1 MEIKCLLYTGLP
13 TKDQTVKTTQNSK
26 NMTSWSSNFGFCIQL
41 SILIVYL
48 MIKPKIS
55 QFWPT
60 KNPECKKI
68 RTVVFRVSSF
78 VGPSVYI
85 NRLRIKHVYR
95 IKYWLENVNILSIL
109 QRNQVREQ
117 ICGINLKN
125 SKFFNV
131 SKEIFFIPISL

>member
-26 NMTSWSSNFGFCIQL
+26 NMTIWSSNFGFCIQL
-41 SILIVYL
+41 SILIMYL

-60 KNPECKKI
+60 KNPKCKKI
-68 RTVVFRVSSF
+68 RRVSSF
-78 VGPSVYI
+78 VCPPVYI
-85 NRLRIKHVYR
+85 SRLRIKHVYR

-131 SKEIFFIPISL
+131 SKEIFCIPISL